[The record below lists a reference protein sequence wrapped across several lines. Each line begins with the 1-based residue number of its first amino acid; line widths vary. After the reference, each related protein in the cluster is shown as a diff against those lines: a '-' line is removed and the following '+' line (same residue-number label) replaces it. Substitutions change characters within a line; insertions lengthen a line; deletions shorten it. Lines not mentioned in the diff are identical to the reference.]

1 MNFGLTNTHTT
12 MKILDIVII
21 DSPSNK
27 IYGWENYKI
36 IGFEKNK
43 AVIQKLKFNGNGR
56 IRKVA
61 IDKLKPSPDADKF
74 TYKHS
79 WTHDGKATR
88 RLLSW

>member
-1 MNFGLTNTHTT
+1 

-27 IYGWENYKI
+27 LYGWDNYKI

-43 AVIQKLKFNGNGR
+43 TVIQKLKFNGGGP

-61 IDKLKPSPDADKF
+61 SEKLIPSPDADKF

-79 WTHDGKATR
+79 WTHDGKAVR
-88 RLLSW
+88 EILSH